1 MLGRAGQMA
10 VAGWAGLGARLK
22 VAGPTTSPVPAAVA
36 VGVSGMRAALT
47 DPVGPLHGG
56 RQTSGP

>member
-10 VAGWAGLGARLK
+10 VAGWAGLGAKLK
-22 VAGPTTSPVPAAVA
+22 VAGPTTSPVPAAVE
-36 VGVSGMRAALT
+36 VGVSGVRAALT

>member
-1 MLGRAGQMA
+1 MA
-10 VAGWAGLGARLK
+10 VAGWAGLGAKLK
-22 VAGPTTSPVPAAVA
+22 VAGPTTSPVPAAVE
-36 VGVSGMRAALT
+36 VGVSGVRAALT